1 MAHGST
7 SGRTSVL
14 PIRTM
19 AAIDGRSQFGCVVKR
34 VVRRRLQT
42 AVVVPLIL
50 GLYLTGAARP
60 SGGQPRTTRTA
71 AEEQVLVVFVRE
83 GCPYCAKAKRF
94 LDTASR
100 ERPSL
105 RIVYL
110 SVDRDPSAAE
120 ELARLFRQANMWPPG
135 VPTFV
140 FRGQA
145 LVGFE
150 DAERTGPVLLAMIDE
165 AAPPSAREVQT
176 GLFGTLSASRLG
188 LPLFTLAVGLLDGFN
203 PCAMWVLLFLLSLL
217 VRLQDRQRMALIA
230 GTFVLVSGL
239 IYYAFMAAWLN
250 VFLAVG
256 MTAALRWA
264 LGGVA
269 IVIGA
274 FNVKDFFAW
283 GRGLSFSIPASA
295 KPGLYARARAVLNA
309 NALATSLLAVATLA
323 VVVNIIE
330 LLCTAGLPA
339 LYTAVLTQQNL
350 GAAAHYGY
358 LGLYILG
365 YIFDDSLM
373 VGTAVIALSSR
384 KLTEHT
390 GRWLK
395 LLSGSVMVL
404 LGAVL
409 ILRPE
414 WLS

>member
-1 MAHGST
+1 MTFHHSI
-7 SGRTSVL
+7 L
-14 PIRTM
+14 PSLMLGLCLAGGARP
-19 AAIDGRSQFGCVVKR
+19 AESQT
-34 VVRRRLQT
+34 QT
-42 AVVVPLIL
+42 APP
-50 GLYLTGAARP
+50 AP
-60 SGGQPRTTRTA
+60 EQ
-71 AEEQVLVVFVRE
+71 QVLVVFVRE
-83 GCPYCAKAKRF
+83 GCPYCAEAKRF
-94 LDTASR
+94 LETAAKD
-100 ERPSL
+100 RPAL
-105 RIVYL
+105 RIVYRP
-110 SVDRDPSAAE
+110 VDRDPSAAE
-120 ELARLFRQANMWPPG
+120 ELARLFREANMWPPG

-140 FRGQA
+140 IGGQA
-145 LVGFE
+145 LVGFD
-150 DAERTGPVLLAMIDE
+150 DAERSGPVLLAMIDE
-165 AAPPSAREVQT
+165 TAPPVASDVQT
-176 GLFGTLSASRLG
+176 SLFGTLSASRLG
-188 LPLFTLAVGLLDGFN
+188 LPLFTLALGLLDGFN

-217 VRLQDRQRMALIA
+217 VRLQDRRRMALVA

-283 GRGLSFSIPASA
+283 GRGVSFSIPASA

-309 NALATSLLAVATLA
+309 NALTASLLAVATLA
-323 VVVNIIE
+323 VIVNVVE

-339 LYTAVLTQQNL
+339 LYTAVLTRHEL
-350 GAAAHYGY
+350 EPAAHYAY

-373 VGTAVIALSSR
+373 VATAVIALSSR
-384 KLTEHT
+384 KLTEYT

-395 LLSGSVMVL
+395 LLSGTVMLVL
-404 LGAVL
+404 GGVL
-409 ILRPE
+409 IVRPE